1 MAHHQHYMGTKEG
14 RGKIKC
20 RMTAITAGLI
30 RQKHLLQ
37 FHITMRNT
45 MLIQQPITHYEIL
58 SVIDKKRVK
67 LMEIHKSRKYVLR
80 LYGMTD

>member
-1 MAHHQHYMGTKEG
+1 
-14 RGKIKC
+14 
-20 RMTAITAGLI
+20 
-30 RQKHLLQ
+30 
-37 FHITMRNT
+37 MRNT